1 MPLSSEQKRRFRKIG
16 HHLKPVVIVAEQ
28 GLSTNVLAE
37 IERALEDHELIKVKC
52 NVLEREDKTA
62 LLAAICETTG
72 AELAQAIGKIG
83 LYYRPAK
90 NQNAKLSNLARFQHL
105 NQ

>member
-16 HHLKPVVIVAEQ
+16 HHLKPVVIVADQ
-28 GLSTNVLAE
+28 GLSESVLAE
-37 IERALEDHELIKVKC
+37 IERALEDHELIKIKC
-52 NVLEREDKTA
+52 NVMEREDKTA
-62 LLAAICETTG
+62 LMTAICEETG
-72 AELAQAIGKIG
+72 AELAQSVGKIG

-90 NQNAKLSNLARFQHL
+90 KQNFKLSNVTRFQHL